1 MTNNLP
7 RLELTEDPNK
17 NNDYII
23 YRYPAKKTINTKM
36 VSRKDGTKKISSTK
50 NNGRK
55 NNGRKRK
62 TRSRKSLFNIFT

>member
-23 YRYPAKKTINTKM
+23 YRYPVKKTINTKM
-36 VSRKDGTKKISSTK
+36 VSRKDGTKKISTT
-50 NNGRK
+50 K